1 MKIFS
6 IVVFFLILMLNSQ
19 GQSLPRIDSLKQVAI
34 NTVPD
39 NDQFKLFLE
48 ITDYYYFSKPDSALK
63 YATKALELAR
73 ALKSTEGEV
82 KALSNCGEALRFL
95 GEYPRALKMQFE
107 ALEINRKIK
116 DLQGE
121 GRSLTFIGIT
131 YLDFREYRLALT
143 YQLQANRIF
152 QKSPIK
158 NPAVPFNLS
167 NIGYAYDLLERPD
180 SALFYQ
186 KQAFSISTGI
196 NHGPLKS
203 LILSRLGNAYFSLA
217 RKDSALVYYNKA
229 LQNAH
234 MINDRIN
241 SGRIERKI
249 AELYASDSRYDS
261 SLYYARRSFIH
272 VTESAHGL
280 ELLETS
286 KLLFSLFRLQNNID
300 SAFYYHDYAQAM
312 TDSLYGPQ
320 KLKQLQLF
328 MMEEQQRQQIA
339 LQEKEESKN
348 RIKFTALLS
357 ALVFSL
363 LLAFV
368 LIRNNHNKQRANIL
382 LKKQKEKIEE
392 TLSELKL
399 TQSQLI
405 HSEKMA
411 SLGALTAGIAHEI
424 QNPLNFVNNFSEVS
438 SELVDEM
445 NKEIDSGEIEEVKII
460 AGNLKQ
466 NLEKIRH
473 HGQRA
478 SSIVKG
484 MLEHCRT
491 SEVKKELTDINALC
505 DEYLRLAYHG
515 MRAKD
520 KSFSATIETHFDP
533 DLPKVKVIPHDIGRV
548 ILNLVN
554 NAFQACMEK
563 LSINLTDLAEPGDA
577 TNLSDLNRY
586 TPTVS
591 ISTKIFPLGDGG
603 EVSPLRRQVAASQS
617 LKATDGVDSS
627 RSKFIQITI
636 SDNGSGIPENI
647 RDKIFQPFFTT
658 KPTGQGTGLGLSLS
672 YDIVKAHGGEIK
684 VEARQGEE
692 ATFIIQLVV

>member
-1 MKIFS
+1 
-6 IVVFFLILMLNSQ
+6 
-19 GQSLPRIDSLKQVAI
+19 
-34 NTVPD
+34 
-39 NDQFKLFLE
+39 
-48 ITDYYYFSKPDSALK
+48 
-63 YATKALELAR
+63 
-73 ALKSTEGEV
+73 
-82 KALSNCGEALRFL
+82 
-95 GEYPRALKMQFE
+95 MQFE

-116 DLQGE
+116 DLQGQ

-131 YLDFREYRLALT
+131 YLDFREYHLALT
-143 YQLQANRIF
+143 YQLEANQIF
-152 QKSPIK
+152 LKSPIK

-167 NIGYAYDLLERPD
+167 NIGYAYDLLERSD

-186 KQAFSISTGI
+186 KQAFSMSTGI

-241 SGRIERKI
+241 NGRIERKI
-249 AELYASDSRYDS
+249 AELYASDFRYDS
-261 SLYYARRSFIH
+261 SLYYARRSFSH
-272 VTESAHGL
+272 VTQSAQGL

-300 SAFYYHDYAQAM
+300 SAFFYHDYVQAM

-320 KLKQLQLF
+320 KLKQQQLF
-328 MMEEQQRQQIA
+328 MMEEQQRQQTA
-339 LQEKEESKN
+339 LQEKEKSTN

-357 ALVFSL
+357 ALGFSL

-368 LIRNNHNKQRANIL
+368 LIRNNRNKQKANIL
-382 LKKQKEKIEE
+382 LKKQKGKIEE

-438 SELVDEM
+438 SELVDDM
-445 NKEIDSGEIEEVKII
+445 NKEIDSGYIGEVKII
-460 AGNLKQ
+460 AGDLKQ

-484 MLEHCRT
+484 MLEHSRT
-491 SEVKKELTDINALC
+491 SEGKKELTDINALA

-515 MRAKD
+515 LRAKD
-520 KSFSATIETHFDP
+520 KNFNADFKTDFDEK
-533 DLPKVKVIPHDIGRV
+533 LQKIYVIPQDIGRV
-548 ILNLVN
+548 FLNLIN
-554 NAFQACMEK
+554 NAFQACAEQLALSKSKGSAVSSNSSVMRDDTYKPLVVVSTRKLENSMEIRVK
-563 LSINLTDLAEPGDA
+563 
-577 TNLSDLNRY
+577 
-586 TPTVS
+586 
-591 ISTKIFPLGDGG
+591 
-603 EVSPLRRQVAASQS
+603 
-617 LKATDGVDSS
+617 
-627 RSKFIQITI
+627 
-636 SDNGSGIPENI
+636 DNGPGIPNGIKE
-647 RDKIFQPFFTT
+647 KIFQPFFTT

-672 YDIVKAHGGEIK
+672 YDIIKAHGGELK
-684 VEARQGEE
+684 VATVEGQGT
-692 ATFIIQLVV
+692 TFIIQLVV